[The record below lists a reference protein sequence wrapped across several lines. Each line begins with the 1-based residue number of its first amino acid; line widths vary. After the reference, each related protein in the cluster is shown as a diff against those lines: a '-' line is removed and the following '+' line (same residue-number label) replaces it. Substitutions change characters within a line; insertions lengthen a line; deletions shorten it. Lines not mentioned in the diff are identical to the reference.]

1 MKLSPRQIA
10 GQGWAVP
17 EEEKLERAMV
27 AGLMLEVVLE
37 APGWPEN
44 SQGRQRLIKSR
55 LMDSLVSHLAGR
67 ITLDRFRHLVHRLD
81 HWFPLYYP
89 LLPPP
94 APERQTCPGEEQGP
108 FIPADETPTLVN
120 HKTLPE
126 WLKTVGSRI
135 LPQRPQRKIQPE
147 RLEEFLRGTRG
158 GWFRV
163 KDLAQDFA
171 IDRKTAWEYLQKLQE
186 AGLLVHNGGRSA
198 AVRYRLGDRFLK
210 VKLSALER
218 EVAQAL
224 AGEPKAVGEQVAAWL
239 AATLGEPFWEENW
252 PERLAQGRRGE
263 ISAALKAAAV
273 LEVVCRSGRQELLR
287 LGRQWL
293 NENIDSKN

>member
-1 MKLSPRQIA
+1 MRLSPRQIA

-37 APGWPEN
+37 GPGLPEN
-44 SQGRQRLIKSR
+44 SPGRQRLIKSR

-89 LLPPP
+89 LLPPS
-94 APERQTCPGEEQGP
+94 ASAAGQTCPGEEQRP
-108 FIPADETPTLVN
+108 SSPADETPTLVN
-120 HKTLPE
+120 HKILQE
-126 WLKTVGSRI
+126 WLRTVGSRI
-135 LPQRPQRKIQPE
+135 LPHRPQRKIQME

-171 IDRKTAWEYLQKLQE
+171 IDRKTAWEYLQKL
-186 AGLLVHNGGRSA
+186 
-198 AVRYRLGDRFLK
+198 
-210 VKLSALER
+210 
-218 EVAQAL
+218 
-224 AGEPKAVGEQVAAWL
+224 
-239 AATLGEPFWEENW
+239 
-252 PERLAQGRRGE
+252 
-263 ISAALKAAAV
+263 
-273 LEVVCRSGRQELLR
+273 
-287 LGRQWL
+287 
-293 NENIDSKN
+293 